1 MRIVVLA
8 KQVPDTWGEREL
20 DPATGRVVR
29 RASEATVDEV
39 AERALELALVA
50 KDADSSTEVVV
61 LTMGPAHA
69 RDGIRKLLA
78 TGADRAVH
86 VVDESLAGA
95 DLRLT
100 AQVLAAAVAKLDA
113 DLVVAGEAST
123 DGNGGMIPSAISSVL
138 GLPFL
143 GALEDTRV
151 GAGTVAGLRRREGGS
166 QRVHAELPA
175 VVSLTERNPAL
186 RFAGLRGVMGAKKK
200 PLEEWTAADLVPE
213 RPGVRSVVVETTRRP
228 ERVAG
233 HREHETDDS
242 AARLAEYLRGLG
254 VQPAAALAAQGGTR

>member
-20 DPATGRVVR
+20 DLATGRAVR
-29 RASEATVDEV
+29 RPSEATVDEV
-39 AERALELALVA
+39 AERALELALQT

-61 LTMGPAHA
+61 LTLGPAHA
-69 RDGIRKLLA
+69 REGIRKLLA

-100 AQVLAAAVAKLDA
+100 AQVLAAALERLAP

-123 DGNGGMIPSAISSVL
+123 DGGGGMIPSAVSSVL

-143 GALEDTRV
+143 GALEDARV
-151 GAGTVAGLRRREGGS
+151 GAGTVAGLRRREAS
-166 QRVHAELPA
+166 TQRVHAGLPA
-175 VVSLTERNPAL
+175 VVSLTERNPPL

-200 PLEEWTAADLVPE
+200 PLEEWTADDLGVA
-213 RPGVRSVVVETTRRP
+213 RPAARSVVLETTRRP
-228 ERVAG
+228 ERSAG
-233 HREHETDDS
+233 HREDES
-242 AARLAEYLRGLG
+242 AESAVRLAGYLRGLG
-254 VQPAAALAAQGGTR
+254 VGGTR

>member
-39 AERALELALVA
+39 AERALELALTV
-50 KDADSSTEVVV
+50 KDADGAEVVV
-61 LTMGPAHA
+61 LTMGPGHA
-69 RDGIRKLLA
+69 REGIRKLLA

-86 VVDESLAGA
+86 VVDDTLAGA

-100 AQVLAAAVAKLDA
+100 AQVLAAAVARLDP

-123 DGNGGMIPSAISSVL
+123 DGGGGMIPAAVSSIL
-138 GLPFL
+138 GLPLL
-143 GALEDTRV
+143 GALEETRV
-151 GAGTVAGLRRREGGS
+151 GAGTVAGLRRREGAA
-166 QRVHAELPA
+166 QRVRAELPA

-200 PLEEWTAADLVPE
+200 PLEEWTATDLVPD
-213 RPGVRSVVVETTRRP
+213 RPSARSVVVDTARRP

-233 HREHETDDS
+233 HREQESDDS
-242 AARLAEYLRGLG
+242 AARLAEYLKGLG
-254 VQPAAALAAQGGTR
+254 VQSALVAGGAR